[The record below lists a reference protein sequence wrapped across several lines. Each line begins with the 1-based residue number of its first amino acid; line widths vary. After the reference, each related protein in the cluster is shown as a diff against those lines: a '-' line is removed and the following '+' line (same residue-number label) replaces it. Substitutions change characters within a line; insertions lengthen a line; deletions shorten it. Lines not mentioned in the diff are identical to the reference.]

1 MRMNRIA
8 DHDHGRQVEQLN
20 DCQYVETWNAS
31 EMAAVESSAVSFCR
45 PMKSFSSGGMT
56 RRIACGTSTVRR
68 VCA

>member
-8 DHDHGRQVEQLN
+8 GTITGDMLNVN

-31 EMAAVESSAVSFCR
+31 EMPAIESSAVSFCR
-45 PMKSFSSGGMT
+45 PMKSFSNGGMT